1 MQLCALPA
9 LADNYIWVLHNGREA
24 IVCDP
29 AEAEVVISA
38 LQRWQLALAA
48 ILITHHHDDHIG
60 GVNELYRQCGTPA
73 TQVYLPAADGLSP
86 QAFPAISPQALR
98 PCRQGDSVQLP
109 GLRLEVLDVPGH
121 TAGHIAFY
129 AAAQPGLPEPLV
141 LCGDSLFS
149 AGCGRMFEGT
159 PAQMHASLQKLA
171 ALHDSTR
178 ICCAHEYTVSNLRFA
193 QAVEPDN
200 AAITLHAKHC
210 EALRQQQQ
218 PTLPSSLQQEKAI
231 NPFLRVHE
239 PAVQAAVAA
248 RNPSVSGPIEVFAA
262 LRAWKDH
269 F

>member
-129 AAAQPGLPEPLV
+129 AAAVQ
-141 LCGDSLFS
+141 F
-149 AGCGRMFEGT
+149 
-159 PAQMHASLQKLA
+159 A
-171 ALHDSTR
+171 APVR
-178 ICCAHEYTVSNLRFA
+178 
-193 QAVEPDN
+193 
-200 AAITLHAKHC
+200 
-210 EALRQQQQ
+210 EAR
-218 PTLPSSLQQEKAI
+218 
-231 NPFLRVHE
+231 RV
-239 PAVQAAVAA
+239 AYMNIVAA
-248 RNPSVSGPIEVFAA
+248 GMAVFAA
-262 LRAWKDH
+262 ALALWASL
-269 F
+269 

>member
-98 PCRQGDSVQLP
+98 PCRQGDSVQLV
-109 GLRLEVLDVPGH
+109 GFGTFKSSKR
-121 TAGHIAFY
+121 
-129 AAAQPGLPEPLV
+129 AARTGKN
-141 LCGDSLFS
+141 
-149 AGCGRMFEGT
+149 
-159 PAQMHASLQKLA
+159 PA
-171 ALHDSTR
+171 TG
-178 ICCAHEYTVSNLRFA
+178 
-193 QAVEPDN
+193 
-200 AAITLHAKHC
+200 AAIKIPATTVPKFVAGAKF
-210 EALRQQQQ
+210 
-218 PTLPSSLQQEKAI
+218 KAVVD
-231 NPFLRVHE
+231 PK
-239 PAVQAAVAA
+239 AAKRKAA
-248 RNPSVSGPIEVFAA
+248 
-262 LRAWKDH
+262 K
-269 F
+269 